1 MPIWGMVLSALAEI
15 RTSKVRVTLS
25 LLCVSALVAVVTLAI
40 ALGGL
45 AQQSLVQVFEQQV
58 GRPVTLTMEGP
69 PSTQGMSMMSDGVI
83 TRIESDL
90 RRYRVV
96 GSPLGTTQQIS
107 YRQVL
112 PGGTRPIKGSEDQG
126 GQLNT
131 IGADPE
137 LDRIRRFQ
145 LASGRWLAPVD
156 SQRFEPQLVVSK
168 KFADQLG
175 PDPFGAVIEIAAP
188 RKWVRAR
195 VVGVLSGGTP
205 WSPTEIF
212 MPYRAMVRWQLGVES
227 TSYVVRVPKGQADA
241 VKDQLKLDAARS
253 WGLGSVMIH
262 RDEGDTG
269 FISGTMGK
277 VLVGSAVFLLIL
289 GSLPVLVLGLMAVRQ
304 RRSELGVQ
312 RCFGA
317 TGSDLFL
324 TVLLEALIVSCAGGL
339 LGIGSVYAIS
349 GPLFDVLSHR
359 GPFAEA
365 ELSATFP
372 WRAALLGM
380 GVAVCVGLFTGL
392 IPALRAMRRSVI
404 QAIRS

>member
-45 AQQSLVQVFEQQV
+45 AQQSLVQAFEQEV
-58 GRPVTLTMEGP
+58 GRPVTLSMEAPSNDGP
-69 PSTQGMSMMSDGVI
+69 SKMSDEVI
-83 TRIESDL
+83 TRIEADL
-90 RRYRVV
+90 RRYRIV
-96 GSPLGTTQQIS
+96 GSPIRSTQRVS

-112 PGGTRPIKGSEDQG
+112 PGGTRPVKASDDQG
-126 GQLNT
+126 GMLNT
-131 IGADPE
+131 IGTDPR
-137 LDRIRRFQ
+137 LDRIRRFR
-145 LASGRWLAPVD
+145 LDAGRWLAPAD
-156 SQRFEPQLVVSK
+156 AQRLEPQLVVSK

-175 PDPFGAVIEIAAP
+175 PDPLGAVIEIAAP
-188 RKWVRAR
+188 RTWVRAR

-205 WSPTEIF
+205 WSPTEIY
-212 MPYRAMVRWQLGVES
+212 MPYRAMVRWDLGEES
-227 TSYVVRVPKGQADA
+227 TSYVVRVPKRQADD
-241 VKDQLKLDAARS
+241 VRERLKTDAS
-253 WGLGSVMIH
+253 GTWGLGEIMIQ

-269 FISGTMGK
+269 FISGTVGK
-277 VLVGSAVFLLIL
+277 VLVASAVFLLIL

-339 LGIGSVYAIS
+339 LGIGSVYAAS
-349 GPLFDVLSHR
+349 GPLFDFLSQR
-359 GPFAEA
+359 GPFANA
-365 ELSATFP
+365 DLTLGFP